1 MSKHMQRRTA
11 GVRRA
16 LTVALALVLAFS
28 SQPSGALEA
37 MADELGEALGTEV
50 TEVAEPPADDAFDGQ
65 DIAVAGEDAGDEQA
79 EGEAVDEA
87 ADDEQADDLT
97 DDVAEPEDGQ
107 AGEGEPEEA
116 QEGEAEDET
125 AGDDQ
130 ADDQAG
136 VVAEPED
143 GQTDEGEPED
153 AQEGV
158 AEDEQDAVI
167 DPTTEGE
174 PTEGNEDEQ
183 KPADQQKSESE
194 EAEPED
200 EKKAEAEADDV
211 KKAEAEEKTEESK
224 KPEPQVLEAKL
235 DGIRAKLTVDG
246 LVKLPEGAQLV
257 ITKVEKPVDEVADE
271 EAEAKDETEAE
282 TETAAED
289 EVVVYDATDD
299 ESEGQA
305 DEQPVAE
312 PEAAADSEAAE
323 AAADSEATEAAAGI
337 EADVEAQDAPTTGT
351 QVVLSIMNKALAT
364 ARKKSAPDDT
374 TTYEVVTAYVFEVV
388 DAEGNAVLFEKD
400 QAKLELTLPADDEL
414 LQADGL
420 YAVERVLPEEMDDE
434 EPEDEEGLELEAA
447 ADEENEPQ
455 ANTMVVPEMVPSIK
469 EQAEKEYDTADGAI
483 EAARYGAKATE
494 LAEDAVTV
502 DKKANEAT
510 LALDGAASLAATS
523 EVVAKPAK
531 KAAKAPGGPLKAPVS
546 YPSGKVRTDTIDT
559 KEMGIIINLF
569 DYDAEDT
576 GHNDINHPS
585 TTGINT
591 GTHSND
597 DLRFFDHGTQAPS
610 GTPPTINHYAGVKN
624 DYKDQF
630 AMQGILQAE
639 LAKGN
644 PDDPTTWFPLL
655 NTSGTADKNN
665 LSYLFSKDAA
675 TGKTVYAD
683 VNKLFYPSNGNM
695 EYDSNNFYAYYNNGG
710 ANDGNFTVYQDTYYR
725 ASGSGNSL
733 AIGFFPFDQYNS
745 ASSHPNVSINPA
757 NGNYPNPHVNHS
769 FGMTMT
775 APITM
780 PYNGYIYNRETGTY
794 TPMDF
799 KFSGDDDM
807 WVFVD
812 GHLVLDVGGIHQ
824 PVAGEMNFASGDVR
838 ISSGYPNYSND
849 TTTDNHMWTMTASNA
864 VDTSAHTFGDVTQ
877 MWGTDGSLGVP
888 KSDKTWK
895 AGTDHWVQC
904 FYLERGGC
912 DSNLMLSSNI
922 HLLTKLK
929 ADVKKEWPEGYDPK
943 GKEITVELVQKATI
957 REMLIN
963 EDGSLF
969 TQEHGGYDAVAASVY
984 SSKTLSS
991 AEVDGNAPWEYHW
1004 KNLPREGYTEFKSA
1018 SGKKQEF
1025 YCDYDYYVREVPTAG
1040 FDASYSTVD
1049 KNGNPKAVAA
1059 NEYGTLGSGDDTVF
1073 LGVSNSVRPVVVTN
1087 TTTTIDV
1094 EKQWLDEAG
1103 KDETRDIKHNDD
1115 VVWAQLYK
1123 QVKSE
1128 GGEWGPKNGIAV
1140 GKPFDLKHDNAWT
1153 QRLELQER
1161 GDNVRYFVREGV
1173 MANGTF
1179 VATNDLPAAGR
1190 TYTLDSTSYTRT
1202 VNVPPETPS
1211 AQPKVVN
1218 LGTNTATMPYYWKS
1232 VDNGTDNE
1240 AGEHVANWVQTRTYD
1255 RATETMQEA
1264 GNENA
1269 SVQTGYE
1276 KAAFTSDT
1284 INVQLTISPD
1294 AAEMPEHPT
1303 DALDYVATI
1312 TAADG
1317 INVSVDSVPDG
1328 FALSQPE
1335 GVLTLTLPAAQ
1346 ARAMAG
1352 QTVSVP
1358 VTVTRPGNAD
1368 LTAITKDAPGSVTV
1382 TQKVYDLN
1390 EDGGTSA
1397 ADPATYTDYV
1407 SVTPHGTA
1415 HAVIKNKPKQTDI
1428 MLLKLDA
1435 GAPATDDYEAGKT
1448 PLEGVTFILVKDDG
1462 VLEGEEG
1469 AKHPVYNKAA
1479 DNQRM
1484 PKEDSV
1490 HTTGADG
1497 KVKLAGGFVQDAGGN
1512 DVPTGLDSGT
1522 YWLIETGAPEG
1533 YLVRDENFPIGI
1545 TVGEDGVPT
1554 LVLDPAYDSA
1564 TSKTLPT
1571 LTGPDDDGAYQLVVP
1586 NARLYTLPSAG
1597 GPGSYLFLLGGAF
1610 AAALAASSARDERRR
1625 LLSR

>member
-50 TEVAEPPADDAFDGQ
+50 AEPSADDAFDGQ

-87 ADDEQADDLT
+87 AGDEQADDLT

-130 ADDQAG
+130 ADDQ
-136 VVAEPED
+136 VDDVAEPED
-143 GQTDEGEPED
+143 GQAGEGEPEE
-153 AQEGV
+153 AQEGG

-200 EKKAEAEADDV
+200 EKKSEAEADDV

-323 AAADSEATEAAAGI
+323 AAADSEATEAAADI

-351 QVVLSIMNKALAT
+351 QVVLSIMNRALAT

-374 TTYEVVTAYVFEVV
+374 TTYEVATAYVFEVV
-388 DAEGNAVLFEKD
+388 DAEGSAVLFEKD

-420 YAVERVLPEEMDDE
+420 YAVERVLPEEMDDDE
-434 EPEDEEGLELEAA
+434 KPEDEEGLVLEAA
-447 ADEENEPQ
+447 AGEENEPQ

-469 EQAEKEYDTADGAI
+469 EQAEKEYDTGDEAI

-546 YPSGKVRTDTIDT
+546 NPSGQVRTDTIDT
-559 KEMGIIINLF
+559 KDMGIIINLF
-569 DYDAEDT
+569 DYDAVDN
-576 GHNDINHPS
+576 GSNDIDHPKTS
-585 TTGINT
+585 GINT
-591 GTHSND
+591 GTQNNN
-597 DLRFFDHGTQAPS
+597 DLRFFDHGTQ
-610 GTPPTINHYAGVKN
+610 GTTINHYAGN
-624 DYKDQF
+624 RGDYKDQF
-630 AMQGILQAE
+630 AMQGIVQTE

-644 PDDPTTWFPLL
+644 PNDPTTWFPLL
-655 NTSGTADKNN
+655 NTNGTAGKKN
-665 LSYLFSKDAA
+665 LSYLFSTAAA

-695 EYDSNNFYAYYNNGG
+695 EYDSNNFYAYYNNAG
-710 ANDGNFTVYQDTYYR
+710 ANSGNFTVYQDTYYR
-725 ASGSGNSL
+725 QSGSGNANTL
-733 AIGFFPFDQYNS
+733 AVGFFPFDRYNS
-745 ASSHPNVSINPA
+745 TTSYPGVDINPA
-757 NGNYPNPHVNHS
+757 DGQYPNPHVNHS

-794 TPMDF
+794 TPMNF

-824 PVAGEMNFASGDVR
+824 PVAGEMNFASGAVTV
-838 ISSGYPNYSND
+838 SSGYPNYSNVI
-849 TTTDNHMWTMTASNA
+849 TQDNHTWTMTASNA
-864 VDTSAHTFGDVTQ
+864 VTKTGPTFGDVTQ
-877 MWGTDGSLGVP
+877 MWTAGGRTGSLGVA
-888 KSDKTWK
+888 KSDETWE
-895 AGTDHWVQC
+895 AGTDHVVQC

-912 DSNLMLSSNI
+912 DSNLEISSNI

-929 ADVKKEWPEGYDPK
+929 ADVKKVWPNGYDSSDK
-943 GKEITVELVQKATI
+943 QITVELVQKATI
-957 REMLIN
+957 RETLIN

-1004 KNLPREGYTEFKSA
+1004 KDLPREGYTTFTNA
-1018 SGKKQEF
+1018 SGQTKRF
-1025 YCDYDYYVREVPTAG
+1025 YCDYDYFVREVPTAG

-1049 KNGNPKAVAA
+1049 KNGNPKALAA

-1073 LGVSNSVRPVVVTN
+1073 LGVSNSVKPVVVTN

-1103 KDETRDIKHNDD
+1103 NNETSHTKHNDD

-1140 GKPFDLKHDNAWT
+1140 GEPFDLKLDNVWT
-1153 QRLELQER
+1153 QTLEVQER

-1269 SVQTGYE
+1269 SVQTGDE

-1303 DALDYVATI
+1303 DALNYVAKI
-1312 TAADG
+1312 SLGDG
-1317 INVSVDSVPDG
+1317 IEFDSDNNPTG
-1328 FALSQPE
+1328 FAWSYSD
-1335 GVLTLTLPAAQ
+1335 GVLTLTLPAAE
-1346 ARAMAG
+1346 ARSKAG
-1352 QTVSVP
+1352 QTMSVP
-1358 VTVTRPGNAD
+1358 IKVRHVGGGD
-1368 LTAITKDAPGSVTV
+1368 LTVITQAAPGSVTV
-1382 TQKVYDLN
+1382 TQTVYDLN
-1390 EDGGTSA
+1390 QVGGTSTP
-1397 ADPATYTDYV
+1397 DQTTYTDYV

-1448 PLEGVTFILVKDDG
+1448 PLAGATFILVKD
-1462 VLEGEEG
+1462 VKNSENEQ
-1469 AKHPVYNKAA
+1469 APVYDKET

-1484 PKEDSV
+1484 PKLDSV
-1490 HTTGADG
+1490 LTTGADG
-1497 KVKLAGGFVQDAGGN
+1497 KVKLAGSVVKDGENN
-1512 DVPTGLDSGT
+1512 DVLTGLDAGT

-1571 LTGPDDDGAYQLVVP
+1571 LTGPDDDGAYQLAVP

>member
-50 TEVAEPPADDAFDGQ
+50 AEPSADDAFDGQ

-183 KPADQQKSESE
+183 KPADQQKSEAE

-200 EKKAEAEADDV
+200 EKKTEDE
-211 KKAEAEEKTEESK
+211 KKAEAEKKDEKKAEE
-224 KPEPQVLEAKL
+224 PEPQVLEAKL

-271 EAEAKDETEAE
+271 EAEVKDETEAE

-469 EQAEKEYDTADGAI
+469 EQAEKEYDTGDEAI

-546 YPSGKVRTDTIDT
+546 NPSGQVRTDTIDT
-559 KEMGIIINLF
+559 KDMGIIINLF
-569 DYDAEDT
+569 DYDAVDN
-576 GHNDINHPS
+576 GQNHIGNPS

-597 DLRFFDHGTQAPS
+597 DLRFFDHGTQ
-610 GTPPTINHYAGVKN
+610 GTTINHYAGVKN

-630 AMQGILQAE
+630 AMQGIVQTE

-644 PDDPTTWFPLL
+644 PNDPTTWFPLL

-794 TPMDF
+794 TPLNF

-864 VDTSAHTFGDVTQ
+864 VTKTGPTFGDVTQ

-929 ADVKKEWPEGYDPK
+929 ADVKKVWPDGYDSS
-943 GKEITVELVQKATI
+943 GKQITVELVQKATI
-957 REMLIN
+957 REKLIN
-963 EDGSLF
+963 EDGTTF
-969 TQEHGGYDAVAASVY
+969 TQTHNGYDAVAASVY
-984 SSKTLSS
+984 EYKTLSN

-1004 KNLPREGYTEFKSA
+1004 KNLPREGYTEFESA
-1018 SGKKQEF
+1018 SGEEKQEF

-1040 FDASYSTVD
+1040 FDASYSKVD

-1140 GKPFDLKHDNAWT
+1140 GEPFDLKHDNAWT
-1153 QRLELQER
+1153 QRLEVQER

-1173 MANGTF
+1173 KANGTF

-1255 RATETMQEA
+1255 RATETMQEE
-1264 GNENA
+1264 G
-1269 SVQTGYE
+1269 SE
-1276 KAAFTSDT
+1276 KAAFVTDT
-1284 INVQLTISPD
+1284 INLQLAISPA

-1303 DALDYVATI
+1303 DALDYVAKI
-1312 TAADG
+1312 SLGGG
-1317 INVSVDSVPDG
+1317 IEFDSGNNPAG
-1328 FALSQPE
+1328 FACSYSD

-1346 ARAMAG
+1346 ARSKAG
-1352 QTVSVP
+1352 QTMSVP
-1358 VTVTRPGNAD
+1358 IKVRHVGGGD
-1368 LTAITKDAPGSVTV
+1368 LTVITQAAPGSVTV
-1382 TQKVYDLN
+1382 TQTVYDLN
-1390 EDGGTSA
+1390 QVGGTSTP
-1397 ADPATYTDYV
+1397 DQTTYTDYV

-1448 PLEGVTFILVKDDG
+1448 PLAGATFILVKD
-1462 VLEGEEG
+1462 VKNSVNEQ
-1469 AKHPVYNKAA
+1469 APVYDKQW

-1484 PKEDSV
+1484 PEDDSV
-1490 HTTGADG
+1490 LTTGADG
-1497 KVKLAGGFVQDAGGN
+1497 KVKLAGSVVKDGENN
-1512 DVPTGLDSGT
+1512 DVLTGLDAGT

-1571 LTGPDDDGAYQLVVP
+1571 LTGPDDDGAYQLAVP

>member
-116 QEGEAEDET
+116 QEGEAEDEA

-1571 LTGPDDDGAYQLVVP
+1571 LTGPDDDGAYQLAVP